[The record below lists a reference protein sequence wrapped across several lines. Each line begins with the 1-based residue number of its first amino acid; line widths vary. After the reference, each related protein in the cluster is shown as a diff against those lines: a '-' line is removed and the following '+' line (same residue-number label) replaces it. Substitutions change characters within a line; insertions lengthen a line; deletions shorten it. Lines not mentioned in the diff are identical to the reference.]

1 MKEEWFLSTSRALR
15 ENLSYFD
22 LKISWTVVKHFCGV
36 FFRTSSYVSRGRSWG
51 RTHLKLMKFLYFV
64 CLGRTILVIWGEI
77 FMALKKITIRFSKTQ
92 FPCPGKQIEKFFW
105 EKFWIFNLLSTLT
118 KFFLVFGKKIF
129 AQGCQSF
136 IWRVQMKALR
146 ILFLKKPWFFVLFAP
161 WAEKFHTFAKHLRQ
175 GFQNISLSVQGIF
188 LRKVFFAKLMVSYYF
203 RFSSEKTEE
212 VG

>member
-92 FPCPGKQIEKFFW
+92 FPCPGKQIEKFFGKSFGFSIFSVLW
-105 EKFWIFNLLSTLT
+105 PNFFWFS
-118 KFFLVFGKKIF
+118 GKKSSPR
-129 AQGCQSF
+129 AVKVSF
-136 IWRVQMKALR
+136 GESRWRLWGFCFWKNHD
-146 ILFLKKPWFFVLFAP
+146 FF
-161 WAEKFHTFAKHLRQ
+161 
-175 GFQNISLSVQGIF
+175 
-188 LRKVFFAKLMVSYYF
+188 
-203 RFSSEKTEE
+203 
-212 VG
+212 